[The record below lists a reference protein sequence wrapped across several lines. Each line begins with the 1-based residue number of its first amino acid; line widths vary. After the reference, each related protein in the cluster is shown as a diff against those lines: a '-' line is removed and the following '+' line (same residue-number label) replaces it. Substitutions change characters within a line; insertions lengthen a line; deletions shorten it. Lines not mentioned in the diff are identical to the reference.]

1 MGLLGPRT
9 ACALLVLAAAT
20 GARGSNEYFPE
31 NVAVRKFPPARP
43 PAHPRRFP
51 RSGSLHPVAA
61 PGRRRGGSGNAPR

>member
-31 NVAVRKFPPARP
+31 NVAVRKFPPALPPSRP
-43 PAHPRRFP
+43 KPLSPRWQPPPRRGARETP
-51 RSGSLHPVAA
+51 R
-61 PGRRRGGSGNAPR
+61 RSGNAPR